1 MKRLKLAEAT
11 ASLAEYTRT
20 LNQEPLVVTERG
32 KPVAVLVP
40 VEGLDLEA
48 LRVGTDPKFLD
59 LIERSRR
66 RQRDE
71 GGIPEQEL
79 RHRLGIKPTMPRSAK
94 ANGRKKS
101 RKPGPSGDRDG
112 GQV

>member
-1 MKRLKLAEAT
+1 MKRLKLTEAT
-11 ASLAEYTRT
+11 ASLAEYTRA

-40 VEGLDLEA
+40 VAGLDLEA
-48 LRVGTDPKFLD
+48 LSVGTDPKFLD

-71 GGIPEQEL
+71 GGIPDQEL
-79 RHRLGIKPTMPRSAK
+79 RPRLGLKPTVSRSAK
-94 ANGRKKS
+94 PNGRKKT
-101 RKPGPSGDRDG
+101 RKTGQGGDRDG